1 MISEKIA
8 QDLGKSSWIRKMFEE
23 GERLSAIYGR
33 ENVFDFSLGNP
44 VDEPPLSVKNAILE
58 DAQSVAGGKHGYMNN
73 AGYADSRKK
82 IASYINSTKGSSLTE
97 KHIIMTCGAAGGLN
111 VALKTLLDPGDEV
124 IVFSP
129 YFVEYM
135 FYIGNHGG
143 IPVIV
148 PSRREDFQPDV
159 ALFESSF
166 SSKTRAVLINSP
178 NNPTGVVYSIEVL
191 KQMALVIDEKSKL
204 FNRNI
209 FVISDEP
216 YERIVYDG
224 VSVPSVFEVF
234 KNSLLVNSFS
244 KSHSL
249 PGERIGY
256 VALNSKIEGA
266 EQIISGLTFCN
277 RILGYVNAPA
287 TMQRIAA
294 QTIGDNIDVGLYRQ
308 KRDLLYNMLTRL
320 GFECRKPQGA
330 FYIFPKTPID
340 DDIEFAKRAQKYNIL
355 IVPGSGFGC
364 PGYFRI
370 AYCCSIETIERSI
383 PSFEKLAL
391 EFNM

>member
-1 MISEKIA
+1 MISNKIEQA
-8 QDLGKSSWIRKMFEE
+8 LSKSSWIRKMFEE

-44 VDEPPLSVKNAILE
+44 VDEPPLSVKNAILQ
-58 DAQSVAGGKHGYMNN
+58 DAQSVVRAKHGYMNN
-73 AGYADSRKK
+73 AGYADSRNK
-82 IASYINSTKGSSLTE
+82 IASYINKTKGSSLTE
-97 KHIIMTCGAAGGLN
+97 KLIVMTCGAAGGLN

-143 IPVIV
+143 VPVII
-148 PSRREDFQPDV
+148 PSRREDFQPDA

-166 SSKTRAVLINSP
+166 TSKTRAVLINSP
-178 NNPTGVVYSIEVL
+178 NNPTGVVYSNEVL
-191 KQMALVIDEKSKL
+191 KQMAVVIEEKSKL

-209 FVISDEP
+209 YVISDEP

-224 VSVPSVFEVF
+224 TLVPSVFKVF
-234 KNSLLVNSFS
+234 KNSLIINSFS

-256 VALNSKIEGA
+256 VAVNSKIEGA
-266 EQIISGLTFCN
+266 EQIIGGLTFCN

-287 TMQRIAA
+287 TMQRIAS
-294 QTIGDNIDVGLYRQ
+294 QTISDNIDVGLYSQ
-308 KRDLLYNMLTRL
+308 KRDLLYSSLTTL
-320 GFECRKPQGA
+320 GFKCLKPQGA
-330 FYIFPKTPID
+330 FYIFPKTPTG
-340 DDIEFAKRAQKYNIL
+340 DDIDFASRAQKNNIL
-355 IVPGSGFGC
+355 VVPGSGFGC

-370 AYCCSIETIERSI
+370 AFCCGLDTIERSL
-383 PSFEKLAL
+383 PSFEKLAH
-391 EFNM
+391 EYGM